1 MSNVSVD
8 KNTKITIGISDMAIS
23 NNVSDTLIT
32 YSLGSCIAVLIYDP
46 TVRVAGMIHVMLPD
60 SSIEKMAKQSLSFN
74 PYKYMDT
81 GVPLLIKKCL
91 ALGAKKA
98 TMSIS
103 VFGGAQVF
111 DREDYF
117 NIGKRN
123 YVALRKVL
131 WQEGLLIR
139 NEHVGGRV
147 HRTVRIDVNSG
158 NILLDVNKE
167 EIITYSSLIR

>member
-1 MSNVSVD
+1 MKVSSVD
-8 KNTKITIGISDMAIS
+8 KNTKITIGISDLAVS
-23 NNVSDTLIT
+23 NNADDTLIT
-32 YSLGSCIAVLIYDP
+32 YSLGSCIAVLVYDP
-46 TVRVAGMIHVMLPD
+46 LARVAGMIHVMLPD
-60 SSIEKMAKQSLSFN
+60 SNIEKMAKNSIAFN

-81 GVPLLIKKCL
+81 GLPLLIKKCL
-91 ALGAKKA
+91 AMGAKKQ

-123 YVALRKVL
+123 YVALRKIL

-147 HRTVRIDVNSG
+147 HRTVRIEVGNG

-167 EIITYSSLIR
+167 EIISYSSTIR

>member
-1 MSNVSVD
+1 M
-8 KNTKITIGISDMAIS
+8 
-23 NNVSDTLIT
+23 
-32 YSLGSCIAVLIYDP
+32 
-46 TVRVAGMIHVMLPD
+46 
-60 SSIEKMAKQSLSFN
+60 
-74 PYKYMDT
+74 
-81 GVPLLIKKCL
+81 
-91 ALGAKKA
+91 GAKK
-98 TMSIS
+98 TKYEYLC
-103 VFGGAQVF
+103 FLEELRFF

-147 HRTVRIDVNSG
+147 HRTVRIDVSTG

-167 EIITYSSLIR
+167 ELITYSSIIR

>member
-1 MSNVSVD
+1 MKVASID
-8 KNTKITIGISDMAIS
+8 KNSKIIVGISDLAVS
-23 NNVSDTLIT
+23 NSVSDTLIT
-32 YSLGSCIAVLIYDP
+32 YSLGSCIAVVLYDP
-46 TVRVAGMIHVMLPD
+46 LVHVAGMIHVMLPD
-60 SSIEKMAKQSLSFN
+60 SNIEKMAKNSIAFN

-81 GVPLLIKKCL
+81 GLPLLIKKCL
-91 ALGAKKA
+91 AMGAKK
-98 TMSIS
+98 TSLSIS

-123 YVALRKVL
+123 YVTLRKIL

-147 HRTVRIDVNSG
+147 HRTVRIDIEDGS
-158 NILLDVNKE
+158 ILLDVNKE
-167 EIITYSSLIR
+167 EIITYASTIR